1 MRTNG
6 MSLHKLPLFVWALFV
21 TAILLLLSLPVLAGK
36 FVPALNLAVCWELS
50 LPSLK
55 SNINPLPLQR
65 LTQYWSEDQWQGL
78 NIYGDNQQVTY
89 ESINFLWNLNDCA
102 PELSISNIPTITP
115 IFLSSYITGLIEGDG
130 TIVVPKCERS
140 AKGKLNYP
148 SIQIVFHLKD
158 FPLCQIIQK
167 LIGHGTISKKKQSAA
182 YILTINNLEGLIAL
196 CHLINGKMR
205 GPKYYQ
211 LVLLISY
218 LNKKSPELNLQP
230 LGFSSIPLGK
240 DSWLT
245 GFIEADGSF
254 QVRTSINTKIPRIS
268 LSFELVQTRVTH
280 YGYNM
285 FDLMNQI
292 AVFLGVNLNNIRSE
306 RKHPQYRVRTS
317 SLKTNLII
325 REYLTKFPLR
335 STKYLDYQDWAR
347 ILAYFEQGTHL
358 KNKEEII
365 RIKSQMNQRRTM
377 YNWDHLQ
384 FVI

>member
-1 MRTNG
+1 
-6 MSLHKLPLFVWALFV
+6 
-21 TAILLLLSLPVLAGK
+21 
-36 FVPALNLAVCWELS
+36 
-50 LPSLK
+50 
-55 SNINPLPLQR
+55 
-65 LTQYWSEDQWQGL
+65 
-78 NIYGDNQQVTY
+78 
-89 ESINFLWNLNDCA
+89 
-102 PELSISNIPTITP
+102 
-115 IFLSSYITGLIEGDG
+115 
-130 TIVVPKCERS
+130 
-140 AKGKLNYP
+140 
-148 SIQIVFHLKD
+148 
-158 FPLCQIIQK
+158 
-167 LIGHGTISKKKQSAA
+167 
-182 YILTINNLEGLIAL
+182 
-196 CHLINGKMR
+196 MR